1 MKEKIEIKIQSK
13 NEQFFDLIK
22 TKILQILKPILF
34 ILTLIGI
41 LYIGFYVLLFVIIF
55 AGISY
60 FINSFK
66 K

>member
-13 NEQFFDLIK
+13 GERYVELIK
-22 TKILQILKPILF
+22 NKIIKPLMIILA
-34 ILTLIGI
+34 LIGV

-60 FINSFK
+60 LINSFK

>member
-13 NEQFFDLIK
+13 SERYFDLIK
-22 TKILQILKPILF
+22 NKIIRPLLF
-34 ILTLIGI
+34 ILILIGV

-60 FINSFK
+60 LINSFK

>member
-13 NEQFFDLIK
+13 GERYFELIK
-22 TKILQILKPILF
+22 NKIIKPLMI
-34 ILTLIGI
+34 ILTLIGG

-60 FINSFK
+60 LINSFK

>member
-13 NEQFFDLIK
+13 NERFFDLIK
-22 TKILQILKPILF
+22 TKVLQIIKPILF

-60 FINSFK
+60 FFNSLK

>member
-13 NEQFFDLIK
+13 GERYFELIK
-22 TKILQILKPILF
+22 NKIIKPLMI
-34 ILTLIGI
+34 ILTLIGV

-60 FINSFK
+60 LINSFK

>member
-13 NEQFFDLIK
+13 SERYFGLIK
-22 TKILQILKPILF
+22 NKIIRPLLF
-34 ILTLIGI
+34 ILILIGV

-60 FINSFK
+60 LVNSFK

>member
-13 NEQFFDLIK
+13 SERYFDLIK
-22 TKILQILKPILF
+22 NKIIRPLLF
-34 ILTLIGI
+34 ILILIGV

-60 FINSFK
+60 LVNSFK

>member
-13 NEQFFDLIK
+13 GERYFELIK
-22 TKILQILKPILF
+22 NKIIKPLMIILA
-34 ILTLIGI
+34 LIGV

-60 FINSFK
+60 LINSFK

>member
-13 NEQFFDLIK
+13 SERYFGLIK
-22 TKILQILKPILF
+22 NKIIRPLLF
-34 ILTLIGI
+34 ILILIGV

-60 FINSFK
+60 LINSFK

>member
-13 NEQFFDLIK
+13 GERYVELIK
-22 TKILQILKPILF
+22 NKIIKPLMI
-34 ILTLIGI
+34 ILTLIGV

-60 FINSFK
+60 LINSFK

>member
-22 TKILQILKPILF
+22 NKILQILKPILF

>member
-13 NEQFFDLIK
+13 SQRYFDLMKNKIIK
-22 TKILQILKPILF
+22 PLLF
-34 ILTLIGI
+34 VLILIGV

-55 AGISY
+55 ASISY
-60 FINSFK
+60 LINSFK

>member
-1 MKEKIEIKIQSK
+1 MKEKNEIKIQSK
-13 NEQFFDLIK
+13 GERYFELIK
-22 TKILQILKPILF
+22 NKIIKPLMI
-34 ILTLIGI
+34 ILTLIGV

-60 FINSFK
+60 LINSFK